1 MILKSFLLMI
11 PQSILTSQAVNVMKL
26 LCFLSIGSIAIF
38 YTIYDGSIWM
48 NNFYFISDKLQVSIL
63 FLFLTLNKN
72 KFISVVSEYLYYIS
86 LVRLLYT
93 VIIAIDFVPEEELK
107 YDCIALF
114 LVTTIISIYEWN
126 TRQL

>member
-1 MILKSFLLMI
+1 
-11 PQSILTSQAVNVMKL
+11 MKL